1 VVINKRG
8 EMVARVHGRTDE
20 ARLAKILDP
29 LVKRTDV
36 KVPPPKAPA
45 RAK

>member
-1 VVINKRG
+1 
-8 EMVARVHGRTDE
+8 MVARIHGRTDE

-29 LVKRTDV
+29 LVKRAPDV
-36 KVPPPKAPA
+36 KVPAPKAPA